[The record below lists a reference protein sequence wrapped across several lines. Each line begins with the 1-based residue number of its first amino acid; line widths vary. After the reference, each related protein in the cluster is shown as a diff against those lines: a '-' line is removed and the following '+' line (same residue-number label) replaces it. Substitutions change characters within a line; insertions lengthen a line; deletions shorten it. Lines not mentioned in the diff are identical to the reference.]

1 MMTFDRCTR
10 LLINIVVIG
19 IVLVNSVEDDNE
31 LVKVCHPIAL
41 RLNVLFLLDGSG
53 SVSGPTFAMQM
64 QMLDKIAS
72 LMNIGRDKSQIAVL
86 QYASYTRLEHSFEDR
101 QSHDELMSKLKKIR
115 HMSGTTKTGKA
126 MLKALDMFRKARRG
140 HEQSDVSQVAVVVTD
155 GHSQDNPVPAAEAL
169 RAAGITILT
178 LGIGDHI
185 NRDEIVRISGKDEL
199 AFQNLHKNVSLEHFV
214 AGFKNLSQ
222 GEHCEYARGIEGA
235 EITCGPDFVQV
246 GISTTKKLKG
256 RLFFEGYHQEPGCSS
271 VEDYLIG
278 SEDKSRFDVH
288 TIAPHG
294 KCGLVKVYEAESRGF
309 VISSRAVL
317 QFDRR
322 FATDN
327 DHTFEIR
334 CFYPDKKKTVKSP
347 ERAQGVSTLLTG
359 ADLNWRVI
367 IWCITQK
374 SIINSLDYSKNGI
387 VTAVGK
393 AVRFAD
399 VPVVKFSCRLRFC
412 NLSDEQCSSGMAPQC
427 RTKRETLD
435 NDASLSKDEQKEYD
449 VYEDDNVE
457 ERNLEP
463 EMATVAL
470 MDEPTTTVSMPLIF
484 GDPLRTAK
492 IPLRSASLM
501 EPSDFPSGGI
511 DIKLN
516 TKQVAIVSS
525 DHARDR
531 FKQALQ
537 LRANAQPVA
546 GSLDSL
552 DTSLPNGV
560 PRRAAPAK
568 STFNG
573 LAVKHV
579 KGFVRQL
586 PKPLSIQEMHQLL
599 PTSSSTQEPQETS
612 TTEALEEDDTSV
624 IDEDAVLEDSVT
636 TTTLATTDAPTPTST
651 VSYTSATST
660 FPPAKETVV
669 DDDEIEEEVVV
680 VSDMIV
686 LRLPHETFITGC
698 NKHASC

>member
-1 MMTFDRCTR
+1 MSMMTFDRCTR

-19 IVLVNSVEDDNE
+19 IALVNSIEDDNE

-222 GEHCEYARGIEGA
+222 GEHCEYARGVEGA

-271 VEDYLIG
+271 VEDYPIG
-278 SEDKSRFDVH
+278 SGDKSRFDVH

-294 KCGLVKVYEAESRGF
+294 KCGLVKVYEEWRALRGVVEGNELSLHCHSTTRRMLNKWHHRRNTTTSQMDVWSR
-309 VISSRAVL
+309 
-317 QFDRR
+317 
-322 FATDN
+322 
-327 DHTFEIR
+327 
-334 CFYPDKKKTVKSP
+334 
-347 ERAQGVSTLLTG
+347 
-359 ADLNWRVI
+359 
-367 IWCITQK
+367 CITQK

-393 AVRFAD
+393 AIRFAD

-412 NLSDEQCSSGMAPQC
+412 NPSDDQCSSGMAPQC

-463 EMATVAL
+463 EVATVAV

-511 DIKLN
+511 DIQLN

-537 LRANAQPVA
+537 LRANPQPVA
-546 GSLDSL
+546 ENLDGL

-560 PRRAAPAK
+560 PRRAAPSK
-568 STFNG
+568 STFKVLNGNG

-599 PTSSSTQEPQETS
+599 PIPSSTQEPQETS
-612 TTEALEEDDTSV
+612 TTEELEEDDTSV
-624 IDEDAVLEDSVT
+624 IDEDAVLEESVT

-651 VSYTSATST
+651 VSYTSST
-660 FPPAKETVV
+660 LFYPPAEETVV